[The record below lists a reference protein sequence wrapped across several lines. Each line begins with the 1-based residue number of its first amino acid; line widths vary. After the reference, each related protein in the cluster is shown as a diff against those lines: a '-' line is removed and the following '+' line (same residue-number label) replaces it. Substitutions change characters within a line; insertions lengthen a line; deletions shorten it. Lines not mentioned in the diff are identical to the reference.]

1 MTQFKEKSDQQ
12 EFVSAALFGYPTLM
26 AGDILLYQTDIV
38 PIGDDQRQ
46 HLELARDIAIR
57 FNTRFGETF
66 TVPEGVYPEA
76 GARVMDLQ
84 EPTKK
89 MSKSFGTEQGKI
101 LLLDDPDTVRRKV
114 KRAVADSG
122 REVRHDFD
130 EKPGISNLIE
140 LMTVATGE
148 TIAEVEAR
156 FDGEGY
162 GAFKDAVGEA
172 LVGLLVPIQS
182 RYRELR
188 ADEPGQVDAGV
199 RALRDLSEGA
209 GGDVH
214 DPDVGG
220 SRRT

>member
-1 MTQFKEKSDQQ
+1 MS
-12 EFVSAALFGYPTLM
+12 
-26 AGDILLYQTDIV
+26 GDILLYQTDVV

-46 HLELARDIAIR
+46 HLELCRDVAQR
-57 FNTRFGETF
+57 FNSRFGETF
-66 TVPEGVYPEA
+66 VLPEGVYPEA

-101 LLLDDPDTVRRKV
+101 LMLDDADTVTRKV

-122 REVRHDFD
+122 REVRHDPD
-130 EKPGISNLIE
+130 GKPGISNLIE
-140 LMTVATGE
+140 LTTVATGE

-162 GAFKDAVGEA
+162 GAFKDAVASA
-172 LVGLLVPIQS
+172 LVELLGPIQA

-188 ADEPGQVDAGV
+188 SDPTELARLLAVGAEKA
-199 RALRDLSEGA
+199 RAASAPTLLAMYERMGFVPPS
-209 GGDVH
+209 
-214 DPDVGG
+214 
-220 SRRT
+220 